1 MNEFHLADDDLK
13 DHVKAVFLL
22 HFLLHRAPVQAVGR
36 FKDPGFCAVAQ
47 KHQDRPFFVLVKV
60 VLATLFTF
68 VLPSIYGF
76 TIMENPCA
84 PEELLF
90 KEGGFNA
97 EEIYNAT
104 SFTNPNHWKFDYQ
117 VEFQNTREVGLAGK
131 GCDAQAFM
139 RSWKALL
146 ITPTMTVFL
155 LILYQGLRI
164 ISRST
169 HAKFECWLK
178 KTMRSEV
185 EALCYG
191 ANDIPAVYNAVLLG
205 YVGMFIAFAAVAV
218 LLGDVTALVV
228 AYALATLFLRATTG
242 LLGASQ
248 ALRERYD
255 AEVSSWTGDL
265 NSDVVQRLF
274 QKPGPLVWV
283 TQEELRAI
291 CRPSE
296 DVRALGWPSLLDCIR
311 RDELPIS
318 NDSFKILRHGHGKTL
333 LVPCGRTR
341 PFASV
346 RKRFLLQSIYVAD
359 RNLTCKLDKNEGIVI
374 DRDDIRK
381 DGESLLFEQ
390 EKVGEESEKKLLGN
404 A

>member
-1 MNEFHLADDDLK
+1 
-13 DHVKAVFLL
+13 
-22 HFLLHRAPVQAVGR
+22 
-36 FKDPGFCAVAQ
+36 
-47 KHQDRPFFVLVKV
+47 
-60 VLATLFTF
+60 
-68 VLPSIYGF
+68 
-76 TIMENPCA
+76 
-84 PEELLF
+84 
-90 KEGGFNA
+90 
-97 EEIYNAT
+97 
-104 SFTNPNHWKFDYQ
+104 
-117 VEFQNTREVGLAGK
+117 
-131 GCDAQAFM
+131 M

-146 ITPTMTVFL
+146 ITPTMSVTL

-178 KTMRSEV
+178 KIMRSEV

-218 LLGDVTALVV
+218 FLQDVTAIVV
-228 AYALATLFLRATTG
+228 AYALATLFLRTTTG
-242 LLGASQ
+242 LLGANQ

-255 AEVSSWTGDL
+255 AEVSSWTSDV

-274 QKPGPLVWV
+274 QKPGPLVWI

-291 CRPSE
+291 CRPSK
-296 DVRALGWPSLLDCIR
+296 DIQALGWPSLLECIQ

-318 NDSFKILRHGHGKTL
+318 NDSFKILKHGHGKTL
-333 LVPCGRTR
+333 LRPCGRTR
-341 PFASV
+341 PFAKV
-346 RKRFLLQSIYVAD
+346 KKRFLLESIYVAD
-359 RNLTCKLDKNEGIVI
+359 RNFTCKVTNNDDIQI

-381 DGESLLFEQ
+381 TGESLVFEQ
-390 EKVGEESEKKLLGN
+390 EQVGEDSEKKLLGN